1 MGTKPERRRR
11 TPSFFKVLIGDF
23 SVQLRIPIAFVNRF
37 NGELPHKVIIWSP
50 AKRRSW
56 RIDVEKV
63 DNRLAFTNGWTVFVQ
78 ENSLKFADFL
88 LFRYVGNSKFS
99 VRMYGK
105 DGCEKKL
112 DPPVSRKEKA
122 KQDARA
128 GKDRSLEETRKNSVL
143 SCDEGGRDG
152 NSVPVEANEIG
163 MSNSPRKFRG
173 NEFSLQNTTRE
184 TEPKSVITRRR
195 GRRSK
200 VLTEFQVN
208 KALKQASEFTSNFP
222 FFVTVMQSSY
232 LKSGDVVSSFKIAT
246 EFTYYLRFPLRV

>member
-1 MGTKPERRRR
+1 M
-11 TPSFFKVLIGDF
+11 
-23 SVQLRIPIAFVNRF
+23 
-37 NGELPHKVIIWSP
+37 PHKVIIWSP

-56 RIDVEKV
+56 RIAVEKV
-63 DNRLAFTNGWTVFVQ
+63 DNHLAFTNGWTVFVQ

-184 TEPKSVITRRR
+184 TEPSKSLSCHSYSILVT
-195 GRRSK
+195 
-200 VLTEFQVN
+200 LTWKIRTVSFCRECYN
-208 KALKQASEFTSNFP
+208 KEKGKTFKGFDGISSE
-222 FFVTVMQSSY
+222 
-232 LKSGDVVSSFKIAT
+232 
-246 EFTYYLRFPLRV
+246 